1 VKRFL
6 KYYLLIYIALII
18 LLNPESALRY
28 SKNALLMIEE
38 ILIPSLFPF
47 FVCSGLLIYSGLA
60 ETLSLKI
67 SFIMKPLFNINGSGA
82 AAVVLG
88 LLSGYPLGAQTAI
101 KLYKNG
107 SLTKTECERLMA
119 FSNNSGPLFIMGTV
133 GLSIFKSQKA
143 GIILYICHILSALTV
158 GIIFRFYKREDVLS
172 LNKEK
177 NPAKSKSLGEIYKNA
192 LSDSIKSIAF
202 VSGTVLFF
210 SVILN
215 ITADLLPDSIFS
227 DFLVLLGEVTTGIKR
242 VSASQLD
249 FIRKLLLSALSVG
262 FAGLSV
268 HLQVIS
274 IAYGKG
280 ISLKPYL
287 MGKFMHAIFAVLY
300 TALALKISP
309 ITQTAFANGSSLSGA
324 FFFASVFTGFTFIT
338 LILLATVTLII
349 GKISQGSQ
357 SS

>member
-1 VKRFL
+1 MKRFL

-18 LLNPESALRY
+18 LINPQSAVYY

-60 ETLSLKI
+60 ETLSNKI
-67 SFIMKPLFNINGSGA
+67 SFVMKPIFNINGSGA

-88 LLSGYPLGAQTAI
+88 LLSGYPLGAETAI

-107 SLTKTECERLMA
+107 SVSKTECERLMA

-143 GIILYICHILSALTV
+143 GVILYICHILSALTV
-158 GIIFRFYKREDVLS
+158 GVIFRFYKRGETFSLS
-172 LNKEK
+172 KQK
-177 NPAKSKSLGEIYKNA
+177 KPAEVKSLGEIYKNA
-192 LSDSIKSIAF
+192 LSGSLKSIAF

-215 ITADLLPDSIFS
+215 ITADLLPNGIFT
-227 DFLVLLGEVTTGIKR
+227 DFLVLLGEVTSGIKR
-242 VSASQLD
+242 VSASQID
-249 FIRKLLLSALSVG
+249 FTRKLLLSALSVG

-274 IAYGKG
+274 IAHGKG

-300 TALALKISP
+300 TAILLKISP
-309 ITQTAFANGSSLSGA
+309 ITQTAFAGGSSISGA
-324 FFFASVFTGFTFIT
+324 FFFASVFTCFTFVS
-338 LILLATVTLII
+338 LIVLAILTLII
-349 GKISQGSQ
+349 EKISP
-357 SS
+357 SSLSS

>member
-1 VKRFL
+1 MKRFL
-6 KYYLLIYIALII
+6 KYYLLIYIALVI
-18 LLNPESALRY
+18 LLNPESALLY

-60 ETLSLKI
+60 ESLSSQI

-82 AAVVLG
+82 TAVVLG

-107 SLTKTECERLMA
+107 LVSKTECERLMA

-133 GLSIFKSQKA
+133 GLSIFKSQRA
-143 GIILYICHILSALTV
+143 GVILYICHILSALTV
-158 GIIFRFYKREDVLS
+158 GIIFKFYKREESAAFL
-172 LNKEK
+172 KEK
-177 NPAKSKSLGEIYKNA
+177 NPAEQKSLGEIYKFA
-192 LSDSIKSIAF
+192 MSDSIKSIAL

-215 ITADLLPDSIFS
+215 ITADLLPIGIFS
-227 DFLVLLGEVTTGIKR
+227 DFLVLLGEVTSGIKR

-249 FIRKLLLSALSVG
+249 FTRKLLLSALSVG
-262 FAGLSV
+262 FAGISV
-268 HLQVIS
+268 HLQVIG
-274 IAYGKG
+274 IAFGNG

-287 MGKFMHAIFAVLY
+287 MGKLMHAIFAVLY
-300 TALALKISP
+300 TATALKFFP
-309 ITQTAFANGSSLSGA
+309 ITQTAFAIGNDISEA
-324 FFFASVFTGFTFIT
+324 FFFASVFTGFTFVS
-338 LILLATVTLII
+338 LIILATLTLVIE
-349 GKISQGSQ
+349 KIRRGSPA
-357 SS
+357 S